1 MITMIINADQI
12 SVFISE
18 SKMTLGIFIDNSKNE
33 SSKYSWNDEDV
44 QIFKNMIR
52 KEQINCRMDDIFLL
66 GFLRARKFDKERA
79 IKLLKSYY
87 SARERNKDIFKDF
100 NPLAVKEYLDTK
112 ILGYTRQTDQKG
124 RVIGFGRCH
133 MWDPHKVHI
142 KSVLKCTLMICDL
155 NINEHVMQVNGLVLI
170 FDANGLSW
178 RHIIQLTPNTVYSIA
193 SLMFGSTQISYKEIH
208 MVNVGKLLHIFLA
221 TFMPFLPHKIRQ
233 RIHLHSSGMESLH
246 KFVDPKYLPVEYG
259 GELPSLDPT
268 ECNDRLLEYQEF
280 FEESEKYWNK
290 STVEVR

>member
-124 RVIGFGRCH
+124 RVIGFGRCP
-133 MWDPHKVHI
+133 MWDPNKINFKTIV
-142 KSVLKCTLMICDL
+142 KCSLMFHDLTLC
-155 NINEHVMQVNGLVLI
+155 EHVMQVNGLVLI
-170 FDANGLSW
+170 LDAETLSW
-178 RHIIQLTPNTVYSIA
+178 THIIQLTPSTVYLIV
-193 SLMFGSTQISYKEIH
+193 SLFFKCCQVRYKEIH
-208 MVNVGKLLHIFLA
+208 VVNIGKFVHAFLA
-221 TFMPFLPHKIRQ
+221 AFIPFLPYKIKK

-259 GELPSLDPT
+259 GKLPPLDPT
-268 ECNDRLLEYQEF
+268 YFIEKLLEMQHFYVEN
-280 FEESEKYWNK
+280 EKFWNK
-290 STVEVR
+290 NLI